1 VPAIAL
7 VFFTNGVIYSSW
19 VSRIPGVKEAA
30 GLSVARLGLALFA
43 MACGTVFSL
52 PLTSRLIGRVG
63 SRRVTVTSGLLCCLL
78 LPLAGASHRLPLL
91 SATLVALGATF
102 GAMDVAMNA
111 QAAAA
116 EKAAGRSIMARFH
129 GLWSLGGLVG
139 SSLGGRLAAS
149 GWAPLAHF
157 AALAAVLAPTVWL
170 ACRPLDPREG
180 IASHGHPFALP
191 SRAVLGVGLIAVAGA
206 VVEGGIADWSGVYL
220 RTLGTGAGVAAAGYA
235 AFSLAMTVGRLTGD
249 VLIDRFGPI
258 KLLRAGGA
266 LAALAVGVGLAG
278 HTPAVVI
285 ACFAVAGIGMSPV
298 FPVAFSAAGNIAG
311 TAPSTAIAAVATM
324 AYGAGLAGP
333 PGIGFLASATTLPQA
348 LVVLVLL
355 AASIGVLGSNAR
367 SHPRATTSS

>member
-7 VFFTNGVIYSSW
+7 VFFTNGIIYSSW
-19 VSRIPGVKEAA
+19 VSRIPGIKEAA
-30 GLSVARLGLALFA
+30 GLSVARLGVALFA
-43 MACGTVFSL
+43 MSCGTVLSL

-63 SRRVTVTSGLLCCLL
+63 SRRVTAASGLLCCLI
-78 LPLAGASHRLPLL
+78 LPLAGASRLLPVLC
-91 SATLVALGATF
+91 ATLVALGAAF

-139 SSLGGRLAAS
+139 ASLGGRLAAS
-149 GWAPLAHF
+149 GFSPRAHF
-157 AALAAVLAPTVWL
+157 AALAALLAPTVWL
-170 ACRPLDPREG
+170 ACRPLDGQEG
-180 IASHGHPFALP
+180 IASHAQPFALP
-191 SRAVLGVGLIAVAGA
+191 SRAVLGVGLVAVAGA

-220 RTLGTGAGVAAAGYA
+220 RALGTGAGVAAAGYA

-258 KLLRAGGA
+258 NLLRAGGV
-266 LAALAVGVGLAG
+266 LAALALGVGLAS
-278 HTPAVVI
+278 HTPALAI
-285 ACFAVAGIGMSPV
+285 ACFAVAGLGMSPV

-311 TAPSTAIAAVATM
+311 TPPSTAIAAVATM

-333 PGIGFLASATTLPQA
+333 PGIGFLASVTSLPAA

-355 AASIGVLGSNAR
+355 ATVIAGLARNAG
-367 SHPRATTSS
+367 SHPHRRAR